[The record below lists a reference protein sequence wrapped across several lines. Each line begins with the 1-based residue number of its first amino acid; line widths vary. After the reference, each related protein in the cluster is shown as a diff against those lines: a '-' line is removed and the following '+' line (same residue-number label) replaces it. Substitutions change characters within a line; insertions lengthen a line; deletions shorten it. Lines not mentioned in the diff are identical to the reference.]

1 MNMRNRLLV
10 VFAFLLVLVSCK
22 KDEHKIYLESGTAPV
37 LTASTTGPVVLNQ
50 ADSARPA
57 ITFNWTNPDYR
68 FTTGISSQDVTYVL
82 QVDSVGKNFRSNKLQ
97 EVSISKELGTTF
109 TVKDFN
115 AIFTRMDVLEN
126 VAHEFEFRVRAHLVN
141 GAAPLY
147 SNVIKMK
154 VTPYLDVAVP
164 VPTNG
169 NLWMTGDAA
178 PSGWSNPLGNP
189 YDVSQKFTR
198 VSSSLYELTIA
209 LPGGGNYKL
218 LQDNGDWST
227 QYHMLTGGT
236 WESGEFEMK
245 DSDPGFPGPPSAGSY
260 KITVNFKTGRYSVV
274 KQ

>member
-1 MNMRNRLLV
+1 MKNRLLV
-10 VFAFLLVLVSCK
+10 VLSFLLVLVACK
-22 KDEHKIYLESGTAPV
+22 KDEHKIYLESSTAPV
-37 LTASTTGPVVLNQ
+37 LTASTAGPVVLIQ
-50 ADSARPA
+50 ADATKPA
-57 ITFNWTNPDYR
+57 ISFNWTNPDYR

-82 QVDSVGKNFRSNKLQ
+82 QIDTVGKNFSSSKLQ
-97 EVSISKELGTTF
+97 EISIAKELGTSF

-115 AIFTRMDVLEN
+115 AIFTKMDVKEDSE
-126 VAHEFEFRVRAHLVN
+126 HEFEIRLKATLVN

-178 PSGWSNPLGNP
+178 PSGWSNPLGSP
-189 YDVSQKFTR
+189 YDVSQKFTK

-218 LQDNGDWST
+218 LQDNGNWGT

-236 WESGEFEMK
+236 WDAGSFEKK
-245 DSDPGFPGPPSAGSY
+245 DSDPGFPGPPSAGTY
-260 KITVNFKTGRYSVV
+260 KITVNFKTGKYTVV